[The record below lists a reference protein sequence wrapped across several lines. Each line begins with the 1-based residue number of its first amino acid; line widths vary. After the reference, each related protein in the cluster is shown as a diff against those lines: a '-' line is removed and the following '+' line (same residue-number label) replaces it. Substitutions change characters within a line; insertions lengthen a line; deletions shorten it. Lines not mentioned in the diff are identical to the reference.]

1 MVLDEKRLVLKGIP
15 VGSRVKSATGTG
27 TGKTPDTRGF
37 TCATCYQYERNLH
50 ASSDVDVQLH
60 VPLPSVLSAPSA

>member
-15 VGSRVKSATGTG
+15 VGSRVKPATGMG

-37 TCATCYQYERNLH
+37 THATC
-50 ASSDVDVQLH
+50 
-60 VPLPSVLSAPSA
+60 